1 MNGRILFADDSPH
14 AQRLG
19 LAILSKEGFEVELAK
34 DGQSV
39 YPALDDFDPDLV
51 MVDVFLPGRS
61 GYEVCH
67 WIKSTPRFEAIR
79 VVLTAGMMEPIDEDA
94 AASAGADAILK
105 KPFEASEV
113 LKTVAPLVEAAQYS
127 RGLFPAPIPRAQ
139 AGSLAKPPVNPLM
152 AGETIDP
159 EKIQEAV
166 ALAMEAALPTMIK
179 EVTERVLIALGH

>member
-39 YPALDDFDPDLV
+39 YPALDDFDPDVV

-79 VVLTAGMMEPIDEDA
+79 VVLTAGMMEPVDEEA

-139 AGSLAKPPVNPLM
+139 AGSLAPPLV
-152 AGETIDP
+152 AGEAIDP

>member
-1 MNGRILFADDSPH
+1 MKGRILFADDSPH

-19 LAILSKEGFEVELAK
+19 LAILLKEGFEVELVK

-39 YPALDDFDPDLV
+39 YPALDDFDPDVVLV
-51 MVDVFLPGRS
+51 DAFLPGRS

-67 WIKSTPRFEAIR
+67 WIKSTPRFEAMR
-79 VVLTAGMMEPIDEDA
+79 VVLTAGMMEPVDEEA

-113 LKTVAPLVEAAQYS
+113 LKTVAPLAEAAQYS
-127 RGLFPAPIPRAQ
+127 RGLFPAPLPRAQ
-139 AGSLAKPPVNPLM
+139 AGSLAQPLVP
-152 AGETIDP
+152 GEPIDP
-159 EKIQEAV
+159 EKIQQAV
-166 ALAMEAALPTMIK
+166 AMAMEAALPAMIK